1 MIPFTFMPDTLSDPA
16 VIASRPP
23 RGQQAA
29 PISPLMTPRL
39 AHLVSQATD
48 PDGYLDRAQLYESLS
63 IDPTDPVA
71 IIIEAFLA
79 TEHSRQLLK
88 ESIVEEHEAAEG
100 ALRRIA
106 EDIADIADVHNKQLA
121 AAVEELKAGREAT
134 GKVIRAHLSTVGEQS
149 DKLHA
154 SAGKLQTGADYLRTQ
169 SRGVFFL
176 LGLLFGAG
184 LALAVVFT
192 LLGKV
197 SLK

>member
-1 MIPFTFMPDTLSDPA
+1 MPDTLSEPTLLD
-16 VIASRPP
+16 SLPP
-23 RGQQAA
+23 RSSQAA
-29 PISPLMTPRL
+29 AKSPLMTPRL

-79 TEHSRQLLK
+79 TENSRHLLK

-106 EDIADIADVHNKQLA
+106 EDLADIADVHNKQLA
-121 AAVEELKAGREAT
+121 AAVDELKAGREAADR
-134 GKVIRAHLSTVGEQS
+134 VIRAHLNTVGEQS

-169 SRGVFFL
+169 SRGIFFL
-176 LGLLFGAG
+176 LGLLVGAG

-192 LLGKV
+192 FLGKV

>member
-1 MIPFTFMPDTLSDPA
+1 MPDTLSDPA

-23 RGQQAA
+23 RGPQAA

-71 IIIEAFLA
+71 VIIEAFLA
-79 TEHSRQLLK
+79 TENSRQLLK
-88 ESIVEEHEAAEG
+88 GSIVEEHEAAEG

-121 AAVEELKAGREAT
+121 AAVDELKAGREAT
-134 GKVIRAHLSTVGEQS
+134 DKVIRAHLSTVGEQS

-154 SAGKLQTGADYLRTQ
+154 SAGKLQTAADYLRTQ
-169 SRGVFFL
+169 SRGIFFL
-176 LGLLFGAG
+176 LGLLVGAG

-192 LLGKV
+192 FLGKV
-197 SLK
+197 FLK

>member
-1 MIPFTFMPDTLSDPA
+1 MPDTLSEPTLLD
-16 VIASRPP
+16 SLPP
-23 RGQQAA
+23 RSSQAA
-29 PISPLMTPRL
+29 AKSPLMTPRL

-48 PDGYLDRAQLYESLS
+48 PDGYLDRTQLYESLS

-79 TEHSRQLLK
+79 TENSRQLLK

-106 EDIADIADVHNKQLA
+106 EDLADIADVHNKQLA
-121 AAVEELKAGREAT
+121 AAVDELKAGREAT
-134 GKVIRAHLSTVGEQS
+134 DKVIRAHLSIASEQS

-154 SAGKLQTGADYLRTQ
+154 SAGKLQTAADYLRTQ
-169 SRGVFFL
+169 SRGIFFL
-176 LGLLFGAG
+176 LGLLVGAG

-192 LLGKV
+192 FLGKV
-197 SLK
+197 FLK

>member
-1 MIPFTFMPDTLSDPA
+1 
-16 VIASRPP
+16 
-23 RGQQAA
+23 
-29 PISPLMTPRL
+29 MTPRL

-79 TEHSRQLLK
+79 TENSRQLLK

-121 AAVEELKAGREAT
+121 AAVDELKAGREAT
-134 GKVIRAHLSTVGEQS
+134 DKVIRAHLNTVGEQS

-154 SAGKLQTGADYLRTQ
+154 SAGKLQTASDYLRTQ
-169 SRGVFFL
+169 SRGIFFL
-176 LGLLFGAG
+176 LGLLVGAG

-192 LLGKV
+192 FLGKV

>member
-1 MIPFTFMPDTLSDPA
+1 MPDTLSEPTLLD
-16 VIASRPP
+16 SLPP
-23 RGQQAA
+23 RCPQAA
-29 PISPLMTPRL
+29 AKSPLMTPRL

-48 PDGYLDRAQLYESLS
+48 PDGYLDRTQLYESLS

-71 IIIEAFLA
+71 VIIEAFLA
-79 TEHSRQLLK
+79 TENSRQLLK

-121 AAVEELKAGREAT
+121 AAVDELKAGREAT
-134 GKVIRAHLSTVGEQS
+134 DKVIRAHLSTVGEQS

-176 LGLLFGAG
+176 LGLHFGAG

>member
-1 MIPFTFMPDTLSDPA
+1 MPDTLSELP
-16 VIASRPP
+16 VLASRPS
-23 RGQQAA
+23 RGPQAA
-29 PISPLMTPRL
+29 TPSPPMTPRL

-79 TEHSRQLLK
+79 TENSRQLLK

-121 AAVEELKAGREAT
+121 AAVDELKAVREAT
-134 GKVIRAHLSTVGEQS
+134 DKVIRAHLTTVGEQS

-154 SAGKLQTGADYLRTQ
+154 SAGKLQTASDYLRTQ
-169 SRGVFFL
+169 SRGIFFL
-176 LGLLFGAG
+176 LGLLVGAG
-184 LALAVVFT
+184 LALAGVFT
-192 LLGKV
+192 FLGKV

>member
-1 MIPFTFMPDTLSDPA
+1 MPDTLSELP
-16 VIASRPP
+16 VLASRPS
-23 RGQQAA
+23 RGPQAA
-29 PISPLMTPRL
+29 TPSPPMTPRL

-79 TEHSRQLLK
+79 TENSRQLLK

-121 AAVEELKAGREAT
+121 AAVDELKAVREAT
-134 GKVIRAHLSTVGEQS
+134 DKVIRAHLTTVGEQS

-154 SAGKLQTGADYLRTQ
+154 SAGKLQTASDYLRTQ
-169 SRGVFFL
+169 SRGIFFL
-176 LGLLFGAG
+176 LGLLVGAG

-192 LLGKV
+192 FLGKV

>member
-1 MIPFTFMPDTLSDPA
+1 MPDTLSEPTLLD
-16 VIASRPP
+16 SLLP
-23 RGQQAA
+23 RSSQAA
-29 PISPLMTPRL
+29 AKSPLMTPRL

-71 IIIEAFLA
+71 VIIEAFLA
-79 TEHSRQLLK
+79 TENSRQLLK

-106 EDIADIADVHNKQLA
+106 EDLADIADVHNKQLA
-121 AAVEELKAGREAT
+121 AAVDELKAGREAT
-134 GKVIRAHLSTVGEQS
+134 DKAVQAHLSTVGEQS
-149 DKLHA
+149 DKLHT

-169 SRGVFFL
+169 SRGIFFL
-176 LGLLFGAG
+176 LGLLVGAG

-192 LLGKV
+192 FLGKV